1 MPGERSQDLAQFAP
15 YHRLLPGSSDKPL
28 PSFRSP
34 VSVRGR
40 WLWGILWGALIG
52 FNSAPL
58 IAQQVPVR
66 ELQDPRVQDAPVPS
80 VKPIAPPALDP
91 ALEAAKKKTIR

>member
-40 WLWGILWGALIG
+40 WLWGILWVALIG

-80 VKPIAPPALDP
+80 VKSIAPPALDP